1 MRGKGKGSGGE
12 MEGGGGCVAWGSI
25 ASCHAVRLL
34 PPLAGAF
41 AVNYVDSVDM

>member
-1 MRGKGKGSGGE
+1 MRGKGKGRGGE
-12 MEGGGGCVAWGSI
+12 MEGGGWVAWGSI